1 MATARATPPLAA
13 YVLHSYDW
21 SESSLIVDLFTR
33 SQGRVVV
40 VAKGA
45 KRPTSNF
52 RPLLLPF
59 HPLTVW
65 LSRAAAG
72 EDGEVK
78 SLRAAEWG
86 GGEPLPAAA
95 LISGFYLNEL
105 LIKGLARQDPHPALF
120 DAYAETLAVLAHAG
134 PAAPVAP
141 VALLAP
147 ALAPDARQPSAV
159 PVAGAAG
166 APGAENGATGA
177 LAMPPSV
184 AGAAAGAE
192 AEAVA
197 LRAFELVLLRELG
210 WLPELDMVTAN
221 ATPVQPDRHYTLLP
235 EAGIVADD
243 AGLPGRAW
251 VGLQA
256 ALQHGSLAALR
267 HACAAGAASLRA
279 PLRHLVHY
287 HLGTAQL
294 RTRRVGLQLQR
305 LAAQRPER

>member
-40 VAKGA
+40 AAKGA

-72 EDGEVK
+72 GDDDGEVK
-78 SLRAAEWG
+78 SLRAVEWG
-86 GGEPLPAAA
+86 GGAPLPQAA
-95 LISGFYLNEL
+95 LMSAFYLNEL

-120 DAYAETLAVLAHAG
+120 DAYAETLAAL
-134 PAAPVAP
+134 AAP
-141 VALLAP
+141 L
-147 ALAPDARQPSAV
+147 
-159 PVAGAAG
+159 
-166 APGAENGATGA
+166 
-177 LAMPPSV
+177 
-184 AGAAAGAE
+184 AAAGRGAAPAPAE
-192 AEAVA
+192 AIA

-210 WLPELDMVTAN
+210 WLPDLAAVTSSAEPLQ
-221 ATPVQPDRHYTLLP
+221 AERRYTLQA
-235 EAGIVADD
+235 EAGLVAQGE
-243 AGLPGRAW
+243 GLPGALW
-251 VGLQA
+251 VALQA
-256 ALQHGSLAALR
+256 ALVHGSLPALR
-267 HACAAGAASLRA
+267 QACATSAEALRA

-287 HLGTAQL
+287 HLATAQL
-294 RTRRVGLQLQR
+294 RTRRVGLQMQR
-305 LAAQRPER
+305 LAQGR

>member
-13 YVLHSYDW
+13 FVLHSYDW

-65 LSRAAAG
+65 LSRAATD
-72 EDGEVK
+72 EQGEVK
-78 SLRAAEWG
+78 SLRAVEWG
-86 GGEPLPAAA
+86 GGAPLPAPA
-95 LISGFYLNEL
+95 LMSGFYLNEL
-105 LIKGLARQDPHPALF
+105 LLKGLARQDAHPALF
-120 DAYAETLAVLAHAG
+120 DAYAETLAELTL
-134 PAAPVAP
+134 PAT
-141 VALLAP
+141 
-147 ALAPDARQPSAV
+147 
-159 PVAGAAG
+159 AAG
-166 APGAENGATGA
+166 AD
-177 LAMPPSV
+177 
-184 AGAAAGAE
+184 

-210 WLPELDMVTAN
+210 WLPELDVVTAS
-221 ATPVQPDRHYTLLP
+221 AEPLAAERRYTLSP
-235 EAGIVADD
+235 EAGIVAD
-243 AGLPGRAW
+243 PGGAPGTTW
-251 VGLQA
+251 VALQA
-256 ALQHGSLAALR
+256 ALLHGSAAALR
-267 HACAAGAASLRA
+267 QACAADAAALRT
-279 PLRHLVHY
+279 PLRNLVHY

-305 LAAQRPER
+305 LAALPPER